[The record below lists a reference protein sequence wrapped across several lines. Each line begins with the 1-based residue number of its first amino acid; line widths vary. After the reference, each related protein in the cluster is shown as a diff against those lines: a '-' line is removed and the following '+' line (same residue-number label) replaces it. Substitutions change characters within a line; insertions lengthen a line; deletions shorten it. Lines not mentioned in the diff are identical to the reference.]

1 MSEQQLR
8 GNGWQVRLHRGFPQ
22 PARPPNHQ
30 VQHTVA
36 SCMGAALQ
44 LNTSHPARPGW
55 CAGVQHNSP
64 SLSSLATVPDSFNFS
79 MRARV
84 AATGSKAH
92 QWGEQVHTTVSVS
105 RRVRPVQQDAGC
117 WQASPERRA
126 ADHSPTPTTNSNA
139 KHQQR
144 SPPSCLPIRL
154 TIPTAAR
161 AAAAAAASRRLCHGG
176 AAACALGDV
185 VRVVLRLVVRVG
197 PVETSGQ
204 RMKRGDEKMMLCCT
218 METQPR
224 LHIIRHAPN
233 TTAASMVPSIS
244 PVVICKTSPCPCRSH
259 PCSPLCPH
267 PPSPAA
273 QAAAATAEAAAP
285 QLQAACCVRHAPKR
299 AAAGARKR
307 AGAHLVRRHAAV
319 LGAVGF
325 GL

>member
-1 MSEQQLR
+1 MGR
-8 GNGWQVRLHRGFPQ
+8 AGTHNGERFAASAAGAAGCRVLAGKPRAPRCGPQ
-22 PARPPNHQ
+22 PHANHQ
-30 VQHTVA
+30 
-36 SCMGAALQ
+36 
-44 LNTSHPARPGW
+44 
-55 CAGVQHNSP
+55 
-64 SLSSLATVPDSFNFS
+64 
-79 MRARV
+79 
-84 AATGSKAH
+84 
-92 QWGEQVHTTVSVS
+92 
-105 RRVRPVQQDAGC
+105 QQR
-117 WQASPERRA
+117 Q
-126 ADHSPTPTTNSNA
+126 TPTA
-139 KHQQR
+139 V
-144 SPPSCLPIRL
+144 PPSCLPIRL

-161 AAAAAAASRRLCHGG
+161 AAAAAAASRRLCRGG

-204 RMKRGDEKMMLCCT
+204 RMKRGDEKTMLCCT